1 MGFKCK
7 EFKEIADNL
16 PNFKSLPNEGRYRTA
31 IGRYY
36 YYTFLTVRDM
46 IYKVDKREDVEKYYS
61 SGLIHSFI
69 RIYLYKL
76 SKNIGSDEL
85 NNASRLLSKLHFLR
99 KLADYN
105 TNEKITYKHVLRAKR
120 YSQSIIETLNTLEY
134 NGVIGFEN
142 ILKHLKKIG
151 EKEGD
156 EYKYF
161 PRISQLG

>member
-1 MGFKCK
+1 MEFKHE

-16 PNFKSLPNEGRYRTA
+16 PNFKSLPNEGKYRTA

-69 RIYLYKL
+69 RVYLNKF
-76 SKNIGSDEL
+76 SKNIGNDEL
-85 NNASRLLSKLHFLR
+85 NIASMLLSKLHFLR

-120 YSQSIIETLNTLEY
+120 YSQSIIEILNNLKY
-134 NGVIGFEN
+134 NGVVGFEN

-151 EKEGD
+151 EKEGN

-161 PRISQLG
+161 PRINKI

>member
-1 MGFKCK
+1 MGFKCE
-7 EFKEIADNL
+7 EFKAIADNL

-46 IYKVDKREDVEKYYS
+46 IYRVDKREDIEKYYS

-69 RIYLYKL
+69 RIYLNKF
-76 SKNIGSDEL
+76 SKNTDNDEL
-85 NNASRLLSKLHFLR
+85 NIASMLLSKLHFLR

-105 TNEKITYKHVLRAKR
+105 TNEKITYNHVLRAKR

-142 ILKHLKKIG
+142 ILKHLKELGK
-151 EKEGD
+151 EEGD

-161 PRISQLG
+161 PRV